1 MEGPDPHMYL
11 PPMIL
16 PGDAGPVNALG
27 YCDMLASSQALLVER
42 PSHVLHRPNVTS
54 LSIITQTIITSGHCA
69 VTPSPLPEK

>member
-27 YCDMLASSQALLVER
+27 YCDMLTSSQASLVEH
-42 PSHVLHRPNVTS
+42 PSQVADVLH
-54 LSIITQTIITSGHCA
+54 SIVYRGI
-69 VTPSPLPEK
+69 